1 MFKNATLY
9 RIDAAWNADL
19 QAVEQALQASIFTPC
34 GATQAESAG
43 LLPARGQAHGALVES
58 IGGEWIARYHSEHKM
73 LPASVIEKRVQEKCD
88 AIEREDGRTPGR
100 KERYDLKEEARLDL
114 LPQAFVKEASTLV
127 WISKHQRLLAID
139 TATQAR
145 ADAIASLLVEFLPG
159 FAPRLLNTAISPQ
172 AAMAQWLLTQEAPA
186 SFSIDQECELKAS
199 DDSKAVVRYGNHP
212 LDIEEVRQH
221 IQAGKLPTKLAMTW
235 DGRVSFV
242 LDSALRLRKIELLG
256 IGETAEGHE
265 DAFEADAVLAAYDL
279 TGAIADLIDALGGE
293 A

>member
-1 MFKNATLY
+1 MFKNATIY

-19 QAVEQALQASIFTPC
+19 QAVEQALQASTFTPC
-34 GATQAESAG
+34 GATQDESAG
-43 LLPARGQAHGALVES
+43 WLPARGQTHGALVES

-73 LPASVIEKRVQEKCD
+73 LPAAVIEKRVQEKCD
-88 AIEREDGRTPGR
+88 AIERECGRTPGR

-114 LPQAFVKEASTLV
+114 LPQAFVKEASTMV

-145 ADAIASLLVEFLPG
+145 ADAIASLLVECLPG
-159 FAPRLLNTAISPQ
+159 FAPRLLNTTINPQ
-172 AAMAQWLLTQEAPA
+172 AAMAQWLLTQEAPP

-242 LDSALRLRKIELLG
+242 LDAALRLRKIELLDVEIDSNDG
-256 IGETAEGHE
+256 GGF
-265 DAFEADAVLAAYDL
+265 DADVTLCTDALSKL
-279 TGAIADLIDALGGE
+279 LPDLIQALGGE